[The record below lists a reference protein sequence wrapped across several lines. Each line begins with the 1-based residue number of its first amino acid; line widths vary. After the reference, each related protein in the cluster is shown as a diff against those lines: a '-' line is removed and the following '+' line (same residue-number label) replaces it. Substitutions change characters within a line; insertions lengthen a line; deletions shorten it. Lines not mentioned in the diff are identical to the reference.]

1 MPHTTTYEFGPFRFN
16 SAGFLTR
23 QNKPV
28 HLTPK
33 EARVLSVLLENAGAV
48 VEKKVFWEKLWSDIR
63 EEVELDNCLKR
74 AIATLRKALGE
85 SKNKSQY
92 IVTFSKRGYLLKK
105 DVRVISKSQLS
116 STKKL
121 MLAVLPFHS
130 LSRSKQPK
138 SFIDGLTYEIITQL
152 GRLNPEELGVIAPIS
167 AMRYKNTKK
176 QIRQIGKELG
186 VSYLLEGAALQSG
199 NKVRVS
205 VQLIYVPDESQLW
218 AETYE
223 RQLDDILVFLREV
236 CQDIARKTEVKLVPH
251 EQARLDYLSPVR
263 PAAYKS
269 YLNGRYLWNKRT
281 PTSLRESAVLFKKAI
296 ELDSGFALAHSALAD
311 CYAVMASQS
320 WTPPRHACDNA
331 KLAATSAVSLDG
343 TLAEPHAALGFVLSV
358 FEHQWEKADQ
368 EFQEALRLNA
378 NCATAHHWYSF
389 YLAARNRLPEAIE
402 QVKKAQE
409 IDPFSRMINTNVG
422 TMLYWARQYDAAIDQ
437 YDQALNLEADFW
449 YAYWMRGLAYDE
461 KKQYW
466 RSAADQ
472 RRAIRHFPG
481 DSPLLIAS
489 LARTLALS
497 GDQRAARRQL
507 KELNQLSK
515 NSSLPH
521 YHIGMAHAA
530 LGEKDNAFR
539 YLLES
544 CSAHEMWASFIQ
556 IDPKMDALRNDRRY
570 MDLRRGLSL

>member
-33 EARVLSVLLENAGAV
+33 EAKVLLVLLENEGTV
-48 VEKKVFWEKLWSDIR
+48 VEKEVFWQRLWPDLLGDI
-63 EEVELDNCLKR
+63 EPDNCLKR

-85 SKNKSQY
+85 SKSKPQY
-92 IVTFSKRGYLLKK
+92 IVTLSKRGYLF
-105 DVRVISKSQLS
+105 QYS

-121 MLAVLPFHS
+121 MLAVLPFQS
-130 LSRSKQPK
+130 LTQRKQPD
-138 SFIDGLTYEIITQL
+138 SFIDGLTYEITTQL
-152 GRLNPEELGVIAPIS
+152 GRLNPGELGVIAPIS
-167 AMRYKNTKK
+167 AMRYKNAKK
-176 QIRQIGKELG
+176 KIKQIGKELG
-186 VSYLLEGAALQSG
+186 VSYILEGAALQSG

-205 VQLIYVPDESQLW
+205 VQLIYVANESQVW

-223 RQLDDILVFLREV
+223 RKLDDILVFLREV
-236 CQDIARKTEVKLVPH
+236 CQDIARKIEIKLVPH
-251 EQARLDYLSPVR
+251 EQARLDYLEPVK
-263 PAAYKS
+263 PDAYRS

-281 PTSLRESAVLFKKAI
+281 PKTLQDATVLFKKAI
-296 ELDSGFALAHSALAD
+296 ALDSRFALAHSALAD

-320 WTPPRHACDNA
+320 WIPPKQACDNA
-331 KLAATSAVSLDG
+331 KMAATSAMNIDSDF
-343 TLAEPHAALGFVLSV
+343 AEPHAALGFVLSV
-358 FEHQWEKADQ
+358 FEHNWGKAEQ

-378 NCATAHHWYSF
+378 NYATAHHWYSF
-389 YLAARNRLPEAIE
+389 YLAAKNRLPEAIQ
-402 QVKKAQE
+402 QVKLAQL
-409 IDPFSRMINTNVG
+409 IDPLSRMINTNVG

-461 KKQYW
+461 KKQYR

-507 KELNQLSK
+507 KEANQASK
-515 NSSLPH
+515 YSSLPH
-521 YHIGMAHAA
+521 YHIAMAHAA

-539 YLLES
+539 CLLES
-544 CSAHEMWASFIQ
+544 CSVHEMWASFIQ